1 MSAPQIALEAVAHI
15 SHTNAAGV
23 FGITP
28 GGVAFYSYAEIP
40 NSEHALIGVKLE
52 GVRPYLEKPP
62 KLTGLEGE
70 IQRLHVKHG
79 QREMVEF
86 QRLPAPRAPRDD
98 TPIERAVPARL
109 PREVVEMQ
117 RVPARRP
124 PREPVV
130 ASPWES
136 LVLDASGRLVAP
148 DARVRVP
155 VRRVVAVPVDARGR
169 AL

>member
-23 FGITP
+23 FGLTP
-28 GGVAFYSYAEIP
+28 GGVAFYSYAGIP

-79 QREMVEF
+79 RRE
-86 QRLPAPRAPRDD
+86 
-98 TPIERAVPARL
+98 T
-109 PREVVEMQ
+109 VEMQ
-117 RVPARRP
+117 RSRAPRP

-130 ASPWES
+130 ASPWGS
-136 LVLDASGRLVAP
+136 LVLDASGRLGAP
-148 DARVRVP
+148 EARVRVP
-155 VRRVVAVPVDARGR
+155 VRRVVPVPVDVRGR